1 MTDSFNTGHGVFAL
15 VAACVCKSAPIEQRQ
30 DASLDITRQS
40 RNQVPVISSY
50 LLQICPALVKAVQ
63 S

>member
-1 MTDSFNTGHGVFAL
+1 MTDNFSTDHGLFTSVT
-15 VAACVCKSAPIEQRQ
+15 ACVCKSAAIEQRQ
-30 DASLDITRQS
+30 YASLDITRQ
-40 RNQVPVISSY
+40 RRKQVPVISSY